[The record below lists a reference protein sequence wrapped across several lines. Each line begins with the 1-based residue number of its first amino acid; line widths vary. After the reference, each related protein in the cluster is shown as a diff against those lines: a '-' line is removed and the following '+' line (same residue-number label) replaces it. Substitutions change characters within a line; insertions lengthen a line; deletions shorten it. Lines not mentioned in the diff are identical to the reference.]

1 MGTDIAGA
9 GSAAPA
15 EPGTLLV
22 VGSGLMG
29 SGIAQVAA
37 GAGWTVRLHDQ
48 EPAALER
55 ARASI
60 ASSLD
65 RFVGKGS
72 LDRDAA
78 DATLARIAAADLD
91 AAADA
96 DVVVEAV
103 YEDLA
108 VKRAT
113 FAELDRLAGP
123 STLLATNTSAIPIT
137 AIAAATTRPES
148 VIGTHFFSPVPML
161 PLCEI
166 VRGHR
171 TSDDTLARART
182 FAESVGKTCVVVN
195 RDVAGFVTT
204 RLICALILEAVRLVE
219 SGVASAE
226 DIDQACKLGF
236 GHRMG
241 PLATVDLT
249 GLDVIKKASA
259 AIVDETGN
267 AAFHPPELLSRM
279 VDAGLLGRKAGQG
292 FYTYD

>member
-1 MGTDIAGA
+1 MGTEPNGA
-9 GSAAPA
+9 GV
-15 EPGTLLV
+15 PGTLLV

-37 GAGWTVRLHDQ
+37 GAGWTVHCHDQ
-48 EPAALER
+48 NPAALDR
-55 ARASI
+55 ARQVI
-60 ASSLD
+60 AASLD
-65 RFVGKGS
+65 RFVSKGT
-72 LDRDAA
+72 LGRAAA
-78 DATLARIAAADLD
+78 DATLARISPAELDVAAEV
-91 AAADA
+91 

-103 YEDLA
+103 FEDLA
-108 VKRAT
+108 VKRAI
-113 FAELDRLAGP
+113 FADLDRLAGAG
-123 STLLATNTSAIPIT
+123 TLLATNTSAIPIT
-137 AIAAATTRPES
+137 AIAAATERPES

-166 VRGHR
+166 VRGQR
-171 TSDDTLARART
+171 TSDETLARARA

-219 SGVASAE
+219 TGVASPA

-249 GLDVIKKASA
+249 GLDVIKKAST

-279 VDAGLLGRKAGQG
+279 VDAGLLGRKSGEG
-292 FYTYD
+292 FYTYTGA